1 MQRKR
6 RRQFMEVDARG
17 LSCPQPIIETKKVVD
32 KKVKE
37 LTVLVDNIAAKENV
51 SRFAKAMKYEVA
63 VEETDYGWKLF
74 LEKR

>member
-1 MQRKR
+1 
-6 RRQFMEVDARG
+6 MEVDARG

-32 KKVKE
+32 KKVTS

-51 SRFAKAMKYEVA
+51 SRFAKAMKYDVVA
-63 VEETDYGWKLF
+63 LETDYGWNLE